1 MNTGLSGK
9 VAVVTGAGQ
18 GIGRGIALALAEEGM
33 KVVVADLNGEAA
45 SAVATEIGAV
55 HGEAISVAIDV
66 AVATDVE
73 GLFARTKDAFGSVH
87 VLVNNAGIYPFVAF
101 ENMSEAD
108 WIRVMDINM
117 KGVFLCSKAAARMM
131 GEGGRIVNVSS
142 IASFVGFEGLVH
154 YCASKGGVNGFTR
167 ALALELAKKRI
178 TVNAVAPG
186 AIATPGASGAQSDEA
201 LQQMIALIPLSRQ
214 GVSADI
220 AGAVTYLASDQASY
234 VTGQV
239 IVVDGGWTLR

>member
-45 SAVATEIGAV
+45 SAVATEIGAA

-131 GEGGRIVNVSS
+131 GEGGRIVSVSS

>member
-45 SAVATEIGAV
+45 SAVATEIGAA

>member
-131 GEGGRIVNVSS
+131 GEGGRIVSVSS